1 MPCRQVWWHES
12 MLRGLAFID
21 TLAFPGAALHRLA
34 GSHFT
39 LIRSLDARKMQTNI
53 PWRCACVFTAL
64 FSTADALRATRRQC
78 CNFVAATAALAADKA
93 CAVDSNALED
103 AFSARTKVLRS
114 VPCGNQ
120 PVRRVHVPSS
130 RRRIDGVG
138 VDG

>member
-1 MPCRQVWWHES
+1 M
-12 MLRGLAFID
+12 
-21 TLAFPGAALHRLA
+21 
-34 GSHFT
+34 
-39 LIRSLDARKMQTNI
+39 NI
-53 PWRCACVFTAL
+53 PWRCACIFTAL
-64 FSTADALRATRRQC
+64 FGATDALRATRRQC

-120 PVRRVHVPSS
+120 PPRVGCTVPSS